1 MENMVRLS
9 AYNEAVQDCGTG
21 AIGRAS
27 IRYCVSDLPVDKIDY
42 SWNGVYVCVHSD

>member
-1 MENMVRLS
+1 MRLFRTV
-9 AYNEAVQDCGTG
+9 EL

-27 IRYCVSDLPVDKIDY
+27 IRYCVSDLPVDEIDY